1 MNISIIIPSWNNK
14 KYLQKC
20 IESIQLN
27 SFFKHE
33 IIVHLNEGTDGSK
46 DYLDKIDI
54 KYSKSNINIGICSAV
69 NLAYKKTNNNY
80 ILYSNDDMYFAKN
93 WDKKLDNEISE
104 LNHNFFY
111 ITAKTI
117 SSKNDIIQ
125 LDCGKNI
132 EEFNQTKFD
141 NFCNNDQSPDLR
153 ASHLCPF
160 IIHKEI
166 WDRVGGFSEEFDPGD
181 GSDPD
186 FCMKLWK
193 QNIRV
198 FKCLSSFKIYHFGSI
213 TTRRKNFKI
222 NNGTK
227 TFILKWGFS
236 PKYFR
241 KYYLGAINNTI
252 YDGPLKNK
260 KLNLKMFIDLILD
273 KIKYLVY
280 KFL

>member
-117 SSKNDIIQ
+117 S
-125 LDCGKNI
+125 
-132 EEFNQTKFD
+132 
-141 NFCNNDQSPDLR
+141 
-153 ASHLCPF
+153 
-160 IIHKEI
+160 
-166 WDRVGGFSEEFDPGD
+166 
-181 GSDPD
+181 
-186 FCMKLWK
+186 
-193 QNIRV
+193 
-198 FKCLSSFKIYHFGSI
+198 
-213 TTRRKNFKI
+213 
-222 NNGTK
+222 
-227 TFILKWGFS
+227 
-236 PKYFR
+236 
-241 KYYLGAINNTI
+241 
-252 YDGPLKNK
+252 
-260 KLNLKMFIDLILD
+260 
-273 KIKYLVY
+273 
-280 KFL
+280 